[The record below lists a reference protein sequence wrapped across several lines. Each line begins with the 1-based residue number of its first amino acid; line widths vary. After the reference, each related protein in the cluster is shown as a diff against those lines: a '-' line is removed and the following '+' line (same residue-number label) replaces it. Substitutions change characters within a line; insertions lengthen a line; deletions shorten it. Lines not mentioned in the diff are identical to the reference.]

1 MYQLQQLIFSLLRE
15 GVSTAEILIW
25 LEQISSELV
34 ITNQYL
40 KPIKESEM
48 RP

>member
-1 MYQLQQLIFSLLRE
+1 MHELQQVVFSLLRQ
-15 GVSTAEILIW
+15 GDSTAEILMW

-40 KPIKESEM
+40 KPIKEHEM